1 MKESDAKSL
10 ASCGG
15 PESCGCSRKAASEA
29 LTGVHMG
36 GVLSRENRRN
46 QGADDVELCGRQH
59 VGTRNGEC
67 TSNPARSETSGTCG
81 NFMRE
86 NREIP

>member
-36 GVLSRENRRN
+36 GVLSRET
-46 QGADDVELCGRQH
+46 GAIRVPTTLC
-59 VGTRNGEC
+59 
-67 TSNPARSETSGTCG
+67 
-81 NFMRE
+81 
-86 NREIP
+86 